1 MGSIGV
7 LFIIL
12 GFGSLILEQFN
23 MEFKLLSW
31 ADDFQPW
38 LGIGLGVVGVLLVL
52 AGIVSKKN
60 QENPPQH

>member
-1 MGSIGV
+1 
-7 LFIIL
+7 
-12 GFGSLILEQFN
+12 

-52 AGIVSKKN
+52 GGLVSKKN
-60 QENPPQH
+60 QENPPQM